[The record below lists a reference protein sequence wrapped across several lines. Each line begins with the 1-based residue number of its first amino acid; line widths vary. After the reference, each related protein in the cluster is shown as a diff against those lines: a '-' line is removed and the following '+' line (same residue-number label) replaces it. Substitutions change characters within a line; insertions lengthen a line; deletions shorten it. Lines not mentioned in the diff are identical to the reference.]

1 MFACSK
7 DCTVIFRVSFL
18 SLSSNIMWYPKISPF
33 AKSLA
38 KGFQANVRLVA
49 DVAAGVIF
57 CGLPSGTKNKN
68 ES

>member
-1 MFACSK
+1 MFAWSK
-7 DCTVIFRVSFL
+7 DCTVMLRVSFL

-33 AKSLA
+33 AKFVVS
-38 KGFQANVRLVA
+38 GFQANVKLVA

-57 CGLPSGTKNKN
+57 CGLPSGTITRK